1 MPETVRGFHY
11 LRMVPSK
18 KITLKSYV
26 QHVHALAAKRSRPG
40 ARSILAGP
48 VQPGDSQHPLGVRSI
63 VAPGESGRFISMFLT
78 ALSSNRSPLYT
89 SCVSFQKCRHQRKTV
104 AIVDVFRA

>member
-26 QHVHALAAKRSRPG
+26 QHVHALAAKRSRSGGEVDPG
-40 ARSILAGP
+40 RPGSAR
-48 VQPGDSQHPLGVRSI
+48 
-63 VAPGESGRFISMFLT
+63 
-78 ALSSNRSPLYT
+78 
-89 SCVSFQKCRHQRKTV
+89 
-104 AIVDVFRA
+104 